1 MQAAGTPTPDTSASA
16 ELSPAQDKPTES
28 TARKW
33 FESAFDVS
41 YIVTVWALVVAMA
54 RRKER
59 VASED
64 RRTADLLRRAFTMLA
79 IGDTAHVGFRVF
91 AFVRGRD
98 RSFFTWQGK
107 RTSLI
112 GIGEMVSSITMT
124 FFYVFTLDAW
134 RVRFGKTWNWF
145 TKLLLASAGIRI
157 AALAAPQNEWD
168 EEDPPQPWSTY
179 RNVPLLTLGLGQA
192 YLIEKDAR
200 RTGDRTFR
208 GIGRSMLA
216 SYAFYTPVILFARRS
231 PSVGLLMIPKTIAYV
246 AMAWRTYRDF
256 YRRPRPGSGT
266 SA

>member
-1 MQAAGTPTPDTSASA
+1 MDPAATPTPASPSAA
-16 ELSPAQDKPTES
+16 ELSPAPDTPTDS
-28 TARKW
+28 PARRW
-33 FESAFDVS
+33 FESAFDVT
-41 YIVTVWALVVAMA
+41 YIVTVWALVAAMA
-54 RRKER
+54 RRKEH
-59 VASED
+59 VAPED

-91 AFVRGRD
+91 AFARGRD
-98 RSFFTWQGK
+98 KSFVTWLGK

-145 TKLLLASAGIRI
+145 TRLLLASAAIRI

-168 EEDPPQPWSTY
+168 KEEPPQPWSTY

-208 GIGRSMLA
+208 GIGRSMFA

-231 PSVGLLMIPKTIAYV
+231 PLVGLLMIPKTIAYV
-246 AMAWRTYRDF
+246 AMALRTYRDF